1 MKTIFVSY
9 ILNLLFIQVVS
20 ANKFLRISDNSVS
33 NSPPASREQHRSSYL
48 RIDAKPRIPSNNNKQ
63 GWDEEEKKEV
73 MMELNQMGKFAE
85 EYDEDGDDIMDI
97 FELEELNFGDD
108 EFSSEEE
115 KRQHF
120 LSQE

>member
-1 MKTIFVSY
+1 
-9 ILNLLFIQVVS
+9 
-20 ANKFLRISDNSVS
+20 
-33 NSPPASREQHRSSYL
+33 
-48 RIDAKPRIPSNNNKQ
+48 
-63 GWDEEEKKEV
+63 